1 MRAKVL
7 LLIICLLVL
16 GGYASTAQ
24 THRIPHAKE
33 LPQWVQTPPQ
43 EDTQFLYAVSI
54 ERDYE
59 SALGAALNNIAS
71 QLGVTL
77 ASSFTTQTKTSEYF
91 ANSLSQSTISAEVA
105 KIYIADYEVLQTQ
118 KISYDAYA
126 LLVRS
131 DKNKLY
137 EALTSQLILE
147 KNSIEKEFA
156 SLAHEDSKLL
166 RYNAKALLAGRAHAM
181 MPKIN
186 AAAALESSFDK
197 TLYTDFVAMLNESFI
212 KEQSTLRFRLQS
224 DEASGVFLQK
234 LVEYLTQ
241 KSLRLGDTTEKNT
254 ITIKLA
260 TQQHATE
267 GLGVPIVNVT
277 NDIALYEHNGVSLGG
292 KRNIFKVRKSQT
304 EAQTLQNASLAF
316 ETLLQ
321 DKGLQEVLGF
331 PLEIR

>member
-1 MRAKVL
+1 MHAKAL
-7 LLIICLLVL
+7 LLIICLLAL
-16 GGYASTAQ
+16 GGCASTAQ
-24 THRIPHAKE
+24 THRTPHAKE

-137 EALTSQLILE
+137 EALSSQLVLE

-166 RYNAKALLAGRAHAM
+166 RYNAKALLAGKAHAM

-186 AAAALESSFDK
+186 AAAALHSSFDK
-197 TLYTDFVAMLNESFI
+197 TLYTDFVSMLHESFI

-224 DEASGVFLQK
+224 DEASDVFLQK
-234 LVEYLTQ
+234 LAEYLTQ
-241 KSLRLGDTTEKNT
+241 KSLRLGDTTDKNT

-260 TQQHATE
+260 TKQHATE

-277 NDIALYEHNGVSLGG
+277 NDVALYNYDTTYLGG
-292 KRNIFKVRKSQT
+292 KRNIFKVRQSQND
-304 EAQTLQNASLAF
+304 AQTLQNAALAF
-316 ETLLQ
+316 EAMLRE
-321 DKGLQEVLGF
+321 KGLQEVLGID
-331 PLEIR
+331 LKIR